1 MTGNSVGGRLWN
13 DLPGD
18 LNTITGAY
26 AASDSPYSVSGYY
39 QEFGGPLKSEWGF
52 YNRKFSQTN
61 DFTTGACSVT
71 KSTAGIGLTQDSC
84 EAWSDLTIGT
94 GTSVTSGFDFFGP
107 TSSVSGQSISSARV
121 SISSGYV
128 SGTDELV
135 IDGVTANTST
145 VGQKKYLNFSV
156 NYNGTNYNNIDAIF
170 FINQGVME
178 ITRFTNANGNTKANM
193 PANAMVKLFNELVE
207 FVHNPTGNGLVSN
220 AERQVTYTLGEA
232 QAWFNHEDGGTRYY
246 RYVPQHL
253 TWWQARDAAKS
264 DAQDYFGVEGYLA
277 TVTSKAENDFL
288 ADKFNDNGGPPAGWL
303 NGRDWGSGSGSGS
316 QNAQNEGK
324 WRWVGGPES
333 GRHFWKGNGTSGKF
347 ISGTGNNAGTENT
360 TTKSCVEQS
369 EAWNGHAHASGYL
382 HRLNYGYTETLT
394 NGVPSGSV
402 GSTNNARFANW
413 SCYNSNNGMEPNNSG
428 SGAGEDFLQLNGGAK
443 GGGMWN
449 DLRDNQGTGTGV
461 YHIKGYYIEYGGPST
476 YSNSFSDRR
485 LGATFRINPQECALV
500 RVD

>member
-1 MTGNSVGGRLWN
+1 
-13 DLPGD
+13 P
-18 LNTITGAY
+18 A
-26 AASDSPYSVSGYY
+26 SPYYVRGYY

-61 DFTTGACSVT
+61 NFTTGACNVT
-71 KSTAGIGLTQDSC
+71 KSTVGVGLTQDSC

-94 GTSVTSGFDFFGP
+94 GTAASSGFDFFGP
-107 TSSVSGQSISSARV
+107 NSSVNGQNISSARV

-135 IDGVTANTST
+135 IDGVTANTAT
-145 VGQKKYLNFSV
+145 VGQKKYLNFAV
-156 NYNGTNYNNIDAIF
+156 NYNGTNYDNIDAIF

-178 ITRFTNANGNTKANM
+178 ITRYTNANGTTKATM
-193 PANAMVKLFNELVE
+193 PASAMVKLFNELVE
-207 FVHNPTGNGLVSN
+207 FVHNPTGNGLVSD

-232 QAWFNHEDGGTRYY
+232 QAWFGHEDGGTRYY
-246 RYVPQHL
+246 RYVPEHL

-264 DAQDYFGVEGYLA
+264 DVQDYFGVEGYLA

-347 ISGTGNNAGTENT
+347 LSGTGNNAGTENT
-360 TTKSCVEQS
+360 TTKSCVPQS
-369 EAWNGHAHASGYL
+369 EPWNGHAHASGYL

-413 SCYNSNNGMEPNNSG
+413 SCYNSDNGMEPNNSG

-449 DLRDNQGTGTGV
+449 DLKHNQGTGTGV
-461 YHIKGYYIEYGGPST
+461 YDIKGYYIEYGGPST
-476 YSNSFSDRR
+476 YSNRFSDRQ